1 MESTSTPETLKPAS
15 EPPKIILHWLD
26 RSRAQRILWL
36 LIELDVPYEIQTY
49 KRDSGMLAPPALKA
63 VHPLGKSPTIT
74 IDGRPIAES
83 AFIIEYLCEHFA
95 PRLIP
100 RKWQDGREGEVGGE
114 TEEWMRFRYFMH
126 YAEGSLMSM
135 MVLGIIPRML
145 KSAPAPFF
153 IRPIISRIAAQ
164 LHAALVVPGFAT
176 HLPFLE
182 EQLASAPAGG
192 PYLCGAQLTGADI
205 MISFPLLAARSL
217 PDTSTLTEEN
227 FPRLWRYTELL
238 ESSPSYK
245 RAVEKVVELEGEYIL
260 I

>member
-1 MESTSTPETLKPAS
+1 MNKPTSET
-15 EPPKIILHWLD
+15 PKIILHWLD

-36 LIELDVPYEIQTY
+36 LIELGVQYEIKTY
-49 KRDSGMLAPPALKA
+49 KRDSNMLAPPELKA
-63 VHPLGKSPTIT
+63 VHGMGKSPIIT
-74 IDGRPIAES
+74 IGGRPIAES
-83 AFIIEYLCEHFA
+83 AFIIEYLCDHFG
-95 PRLIP
+95 PHLIP
-100 RKWQDGREGEVGGE
+100 RKWKEGCEGEISGE

-126 YAEGSLMSM
+126 YSEGSLMST
-135 MVLGIIPRML
+135 MVLVL

-153 IRPIISRIAAQ
+153 IRPIVSRIAAQ
-164 LHAALVVPGFAT
+164 LHTAIVVPGFAT

-192 PYLCGAQLTGADI
+192 PYLCGEKLTGADI
-205 MISFPLLAARSL
+205 MISFPLLAARQL
-217 PDTSTLTEEN
+217 PDALTQKN
-227 FPRLWRYTELL
+227 FPRLWKYTELI